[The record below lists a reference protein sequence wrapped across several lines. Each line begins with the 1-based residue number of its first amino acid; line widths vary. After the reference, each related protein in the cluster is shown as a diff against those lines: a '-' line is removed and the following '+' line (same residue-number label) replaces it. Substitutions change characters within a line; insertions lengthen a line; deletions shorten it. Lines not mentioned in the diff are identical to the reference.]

1 MIWMVKITRK
11 QIMLF
16 VLLFIIAVSGYFIY
30 DLSKSSITPY
40 MTVSELIENSN
51 TMIGRNIQ
59 IRGRVEKNSLQ
70 DFGMYVQFSIYDEE
84 ASMNVIYKGSI
95 EPGFKEENEVVLI
108 GSLNSNGNFKA
119 EKMILKC
126 PSKYEEFD
134 EQYQLIDQ
142 HNKVED

>member
-16 VLLFIIAVSGYFIY
+16 VLLFIIAVSGYLIY

-70 DFGMYVQFSIYDEE
+70 DSGMYVQFSIYDEE
-84 ASMNVIYKGSI
+84 TSIKVIYTGSI
-95 EPGFKEENEVVLI
+95 VPGFKEENEVVLI
-108 GSLNSNGNFKA
+108 GSLNSNGNFEA

-134 EQYQLIDQ
+134 EQHQFTDQ
-142 HNKVED
+142 YN

>member
-1 MIWMVKITRK
+1 MVKITRK

-16 VLLFIIAVSGYFIY
+16 VLLFIIVVSGYFIY

-70 DFGMYVQFSIYDEE
+70 DFGMFVQFYIYDEE
-84 ASMNVIYKGSI
+84 TSIKVIYTGTI
-95 EPGFKEENEVVLI
+95 VPGFKEENEVVLI
-108 GSLNSNGNFKA
+108 GSLNSNGNFEA

-134 EQYQLIDQ
+134 GEHQLIDQ
-142 HNKVED
+142 YGKAED

>member
-1 MIWMVKITRK
+1 MAKITRK

-16 VLLFIIAVSGYFIY
+16 VLLFIIAVSGYLIY

-70 DFGMYVQFSIYDEE
+70 DSGMYVQFSIYDEE
-84 ASMNVIYKGSI
+84 ASIKVIYTGSI
-95 EPGFKEENEVVLI
+95 VPGFKEENEVVLI
-108 GSLNSNGNFKA
+108 GSLNSNGNFEA

-134 EQYQLIDQ
+134 EQYQFTDQ
-142 HNKVED
+142 YN

>member
-1 MIWMVKITRK
+1 MIWMAKITRK

-16 VLLFIIAVSGYFIY
+16 VLLFIIAVSGYLIY

-70 DFGMYVQFSIYDEE
+70 DSGMYVQFSIYDEE
-84 ASMNVIYKGSI
+84 TSIKVIYTGSI
-95 EPGFKEENEVVLI
+95 VPGFKEENEVVLI
-108 GSLNSNGNFKA
+108 GSLNSNGNFEA

-134 EQYQLIDQ
+134 EQHQFTDQ
-142 HNKVED
+142 YN